1 MPRAERGAKVLN
13 QFAVGHSVRP
23 GRVAVIAQV
32 ERQNAV
38 AHGKLLGNRSPVA
51 AGPKQTVQDRNRRA
65 LAVFGGGQLNGHR
78 PSLQDLRSDTV
89 PVDESPIDLEA
100 ETRFVTEVQMT
111 VAQLRVLAE
120 QPVRQWI
127 GLRPTM

>member
-1 MPRAERGAKVLN
+1 
-13 QFAVGHSVRP
+13 
-23 GRVAVIAQV
+23 
-32 ERQNAV
+32 V

-51 AGPKQTVQDRNRRA
+51 AGPEQTVQDRNRRA

-78 PSLQDLRSDTV
+78 PSLQDLRPNTV
-89 PVDESPIDLEA
+89 PVDEIPIDLEA